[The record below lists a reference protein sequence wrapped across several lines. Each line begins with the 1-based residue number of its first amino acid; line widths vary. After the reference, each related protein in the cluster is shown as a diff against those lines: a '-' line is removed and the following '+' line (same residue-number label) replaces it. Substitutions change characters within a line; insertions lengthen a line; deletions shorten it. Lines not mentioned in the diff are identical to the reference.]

1 MRPVLL
7 NGVVIGHW
15 DEEGRWH
22 RKPNA
27 APYSPRTWAKRQRTL
42 AIPLVDQIRPLRN
55 MDQHPQ
61 PLV

>member
-1 MRPVLL
+1 MRQVLL

-27 APYSPRTWAKRQRTL
+27 APYSPRTWAKRQRKL
-42 AIPLVDQIRPLRN
+42 AIPLVGQIRPLRN
-55 MDQHPQ
+55 MGQHPQ